1 MQQSSIRIEKLDTGM
16 YRVCT
21 PQQGLC
27 VETWDEVRAQ
37 AVAAALHCSSHSEM
51 RASRA
56 SVQNSRD

>member
-37 AVAAALHCSSHSEM
+37 AVAA
-51 RASRA
+51 
-56 SVQNSRD
+56 

>member
-1 MQQSSIRIEKLDTGM
+1 MKKSEVTIRRLENGM

-21 PQQGLC
+21 PQEGLC

-37 AVAAALHCSSHSEM
+37 SVAEALHCSNHSSI

-56 SVQNSRD
+56 SVQ